1 MTRILLAV
9 LALPVELELSGT
21 AGPSPRDAS
30 AVPPEDSDIVGMPT
44 GWATDDG
51 RQVMAVGDRWYLEL
65 VPTSR
70 N

>member
-1 MTRILLAV
+1 MDPIAIW
-9 LALPVELELSGT
+9 PVWL
-21 AGPSPRDAS
+21 
-30 AVPPEDSDIVGMPT
+30 SDIVGMPT

-65 VPTSR
+65 VPASR